1 MSRLFAEQLNSGRH
15 WADSSQLRLSNE
27 ISVLM
32 HLFWGEGVFFMAVD
46 EPINGKGQLVEIPD
60 CRCAMG
66 TSVSA
71 GNTDIQATL
80 QKPEN
85 RQQMAAIFHH
95 Q

>member
-1 MSRLFAEQLNSGRH
+1 MKV
-15 WADSSQLRLSNE
+15 D
-27 ISVLM
+27 
-32 HLFWGEGVFFMAVD
+32 FFMAMD
-46 EPINGKGQLVEIPD
+46 EPVNRKGQLVQIPD

-71 GNTDIQATL
+71 GKTDIQDVL

-85 RQQMAAIFHH
+85 RQQMAAIFSL